1 MKTKMQMI
9 SLAIV
14 WNPDIGIDF
23 GFYTLRFYSL
33 MWFAAF
39 ISGIWVMAKI
49 AKKDGISEEQLTTML
64 FYVFFGT
71 LIGARLGH
79 CVFYEWGYYK
89 DHLLEM
95 VLPFQFSPEFRLTGY
110 QGLASHGAAIG
121 ILAAMTLFAR
131 KIKKPFLWIM
141 DRLVIVVALGG
152 AFIRIGNFLNSE
164 IIGKPTG
171 TSYGVIFKQLG
182 EDFPRHPAQLYEA
195 AGYFVL
201 FVLLWVMYKKGKAA
215 YTGLIFGVFMAV
227 LFSIR
232 FVIEFFK
239 ENQEAFEDSMALNM
253 GQLLSLPFIAAGVAL
268 ALWSLKKRREK
279 ILE

>member
-1 MKTKMQMI
+1 MI

-49 AKKDGISEEQLTTML
+49 AKKDFMSEEQLTSML

-79 CVFYEWGYYK
+79 CIFYEWGYYK

-95 VLPFQFSPEFRLTGY
+95 ILPFQFSPEFRLTGY

-121 ILAAMTLFAR
+121 ILLAMAFFAR
-131 KIKKPFLWIM
+131 KIKKPFLWVM

-171 TSYGVIFKQLG
+171 SSYGVIFKQLG

-195 AGYFVL
+195 AGYFAL
-201 FVLLWVMYKKGKAA
+201 FIMLWAMYKKGRAA
-215 YTGLIFGVFMAV
+215 YTGLIFGVFMTV

-239 ENQEAFEDSMALNM
+239 ENQEAFEDSMVLNM

-268 ALWSLKKRREK
+268 ALWSLKKHREK
-279 ILE
+279 L